1 MVKSKGKS
9 TDGSS
14 NIRENSKHTILPAKL
29 MLDSGRPENTIGKWG
44 WKEQNIKV
52 YTAGKFRL
60 QVTKR
65 ADMQLCT

>member
-1 MVKSKGKS
+1 
-9 TDGSS
+9 
-14 NIRENSKHTILPAKL
+14 